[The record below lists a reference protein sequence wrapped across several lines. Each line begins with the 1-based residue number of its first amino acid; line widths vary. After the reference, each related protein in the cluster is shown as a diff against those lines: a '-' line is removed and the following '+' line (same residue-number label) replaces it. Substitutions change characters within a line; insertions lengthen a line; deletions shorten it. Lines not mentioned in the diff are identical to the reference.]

1 MNHNCILC
9 GKNIERGAEYTG
21 HVAEA
26 LLHPV
31 CLECWTLCDKEPQK
45 VINQYCELIDKV
57 LADDQQH
64 WKAHRF
70 DRKKEVETTEQPS
83 LDTILKDRYKH
94 VYELAKVTSDCAK
107 FVKGMGIV
115 FAAVIITGGTL
126 ALPRIEIARNPLMVL
141 GGFTAAAMV
150 ALMFYWGGTLLQ
162 GLGQLLA
169 IAADTAVNTSPL
181 LSNEVKAKELEVPYV
196 RERKPTEVA

>member
-1 MNHNCILC
+1 MNQNCILC
-9 GKNIERGAEYTG
+9 GKGIEGGAEYTG
-21 HVAEA
+21 HVADA

-31 CLECWTLCDKEPQK
+31 CLACWTLCDQEPQT
-45 VINQYCELIDKV
+45 VVDQYCKLIDKV
-57 LADDQQH
+57 LADEQQH

-70 DRKKEVETTEQPS
+70 DRKNELATTEQSS
-83 LDTILKDRYKH
+83 LDTILRDRYKH
-94 VYELAKVTSDCAK
+94 VYGLATVMSDCAN

-141 GGFTAAAMV
+141 GGLTAAAMV
-150 ALMFYWGGTLLQ
+150 ALLFYWGGTLLQ

-181 LSNEVKAKELEVPYV
+181 LSNEVKAKQLEEPFAP
-196 RERKPTEVA
+196 ERKSAEVA